1 MLLFKILKR
10 LVAVLVI
17 MAVILPIYAG
27 VRVWS
32 AAQSANPVKSDVI
45 VVLGAAQFDGRP
57 SDVLLARLKTAKSM
71 FSQNLATRIFTVG
84 YRASGDRTTEAA
96 TGRAW
101 LISEG
106 LPKDR
111 VRSIPV
117 GIDTLSST
125 VGYVAIMKLQKLKT
139 AIIVTDEYHCLR
151 ATTMARDL
159 GIVASCSPTS
169 SGPASTSTSGFKY
182 LFRETFAYLAYVTV
196 GRHGIHL
203 TDQTNK

>member
-1 MLLFKILKR
+1 MLLFKIIKR
-10 LVAVLVI
+10 LIAVVLIMVI
-17 MAVILPIYAG
+17 ILPVYAG

-57 SDVLLARLKTAKSM
+57 SDVLLARLKTAESM
-71 FSQNLATRIFTVG
+71 YSQNLATKIFTVG

-96 TGRAW
+96 TGKDW
-101 LISEG
+101 LISQG

-111 VRSIPV
+111 VRAIPI

-125 VGYVAIMKLQKLKT
+125 AGYVGVMKLQKLKT

-159 GIVASCSPTS
+159 GIDASCAPTS